1 MKTQKIVNLLNN
13 SDNEFSKFVTK
24 KWSVIDSESKG
35 SYLHRDPIKFLTKS
49 TESSLCGCS
58 DAYILVTSNIAVT
71 WTIAAAG
78 NNPIQRNQTI

>member
-24 KWSVIDSESKG
+24 KWSGIDSESKG
-35 SYLHRDPIKFLTKS
+35 SYLHRDPIKFLAKS

-71 WTIAAAG
+71 
-78 NNPIQRNQTI
+78 